1 MLKLVKRPK
10 SPYWIIRGSVGRQR
24 IEETTGTTSR
34 PEAEGLRLARERELL
49 ERRILGDAA
58 TLTFGAAAVAYLE
71 AETHSKR
78 QQAAVLALVDH
89 FGERRLATSIDA
101 TAIAGAVLK
110 LAGPGASP
118 AKINRWVRGPLSAVL
133 KHSGIAGKIAR
144 EREPKARIRWITE
157 AEARR
162 LLACCVKWQKH
173 LKPLLTFLLFTG
185 ARSGEALSLQW
196 DAVDLSTRSVTFVAE
211 TTKAGKSRTIP
222 LPGPAFDALATLGH
236 RTGAVFRNIKG
247 HAYTRSESGNP
258 IASAFASIC
267 KRAGIENFTP
277 HDLRHTWATWH
288 YRANRDLIALQQ
300 LGGWESLDMVQ
311 KYAHVDAETHRVGAD
326 KLGEIWGNAPTPA
339 VIPFVKSAS

>member
-10 SPYWIIRGSVGRQR
+10 SPYWIIRGTLNGRR
-24 IEETTGTTSR
+24 VEETTGQTSR
-34 PEAEGLRLARERELL
+34 PEAEKLRIAREREELN
-49 ERRILGDAA
+49 RRILGDAA
-58 TLTFGAAAVAYLE
+58 ALTFAVAAVNYLE
-71 AETHSKR
+71 AKPRATR
-78 QQAAVLALVDH
+78 QEAAVLALADH
-89 FGERRLATSIDA
+89 FGDNRLTSSIDA

-118 AKINRWVRGPLSAVL
+118 AKVNRWVRGPLSAVL
-133 KHSGIAGKIAR
+133 KHSGVAGEIAR
-144 EREPKARIRWITE
+144 EREPQARIRWITE

-162 LLACCVKWQKH
+162 LLASCVKWQKH

-185 ARSGEALSLQW
+185 ARSGEALALQW
-196 DAVDLSTRSVTFVAE
+196 GDVDLSTRSVTFRAE
-211 TTKAGKSRTIP
+211 TTKARKSRTIP

-247 HAYTRSESGNP
+247 HAYTRSDSGNP

-267 KRAGIENFTP
+267 KRAGISNFTP

-300 LGGWESLDMVQ
+300 LGGWASLDMVQ
-311 KYAHVDAETHRVGAD
+311 KYAHVDADTHRLGAD
-326 KLGEIWGNAPTPA
+326 RLGEIWGSAENPK
-339 VIPFVKSAS
+339 VVPFVKSAG